1 MMRLLIFQ
9 YGNYHETLERRQQ
22 GLPETYR
29 AQYYS
34 LDCIDK
40 VAGSG
45 RCMVVCLDAE
55 PHDIQVGNYHL
66 IGDRFQPQSKGFL
79 YTLDVNRSAR
89 RLLSIAKKFAP
100 THIIVR
106 TPGWVL
112 QRVGRWAVQNNVH
125 LLPVLADL
133 FYHKGMKDRFRNRPL
148 IQLLNH
154 PHIKMVANHN
164 YPACESMAAAGV
176 DAEKI
181 VAYDW
186 PVIRSPETSQEK
198 FLDPPKGP
206 VRLVFVGQVS
216 EAKGAC
222 DLFEAGVE
230 LDRSGY
236 RIAIDYFGDGEE
248 LGHLERLNE
257 KMGLGDQ
264 IKFHGL
270 TPNQMVMEAMR
281 AADLVIVPSRH
292 EYPEGLP
299 CVIYES
305 FETRTPLICSDHP
318 SFLPRLKEGLGCR
331 IFRAGDSHSLA
342 LAIKE
347 LIDAPD
353 VYAEMS
359 KSTIDAWKNIQC
371 PVTFGEMISQWI
383 SWTQSGADIPCLEQ
397 NLKKAAVYA

>member
-1 MMRLLIFQ
+1 MMRLLIVQ
-9 YGNYHETLERRQQ
+9 YGNYHETLQSRRQ

-40 VAGSG
+40 VAGSSP
-45 RCMVVCLDAE
+45 CMVICMDTE
-55 PHDIQVGNYHL
+55 PHELQFERYHF
-66 IGDRFQPQSKGFL
+66 IGDRFQPQSRGLL
-79 YTLDVNRSAR
+79 YALDVNRSIR
-89 RLLSIAKKFAP
+89 RILTIAKKFDP

-112 QRVGRWAVQNNVH
+112 QHVGRWAVQNNIH

-133 FYHKGMKDRFRNRPL
+133 FYHKGMKNRFRNRPL

-154 PHIKMVANHN
+154 SHIKMVANHN
-164 YPACESMAAAGV
+164 YPACYSMAAAGV
-176 DAEKI
+176 DSRKI
-181 VAYDW
+181 VSYDW
-186 PVIRSPETSQEK
+186 PEIRSPETFQEK
-198 FLDPPKGP
+198 HLNLQKRP
-206 VRLVFVGQVS
+206 VRLLFVGQIS

-222 DLFEAGVE
+222 DLFDAVLE
-230 LDRSGY
+230 LNQSGY
-236 RIAIDYFGDGEE
+236 DISIDYFGDGEE
-248 LGHLERLNE
+248 LGHLIRLNDQR
-257 KMGLGDQ
+257 GSGDR

-270 TPNQMVMEAMR
+270 TPNHLVMEAML

-318 SFLPRLKEGLGCR
+318 SFVPRLKDGIGCKV
-331 IFRAGDSHSLA
+331 FQAGNAHSLA

-347 LIDAPD
+347 LINDPDA
-353 VYAEMS
+353 YAKMS
-359 KSTIDAWKNIQC
+359 KTTTDAWKNIQC
-371 PVTFGEMISQWI
+371 PVTFGDMISQWMA
-383 SWTQSGADIPCLEQ
+383 WTQSGADIPCLEH
-397 NLKKAAVYA
+397 NLGKDMGDN